1 VKTFWRKYK
10 SVLQVALVIIA
21 VACVYGYEEFNR
33 GLPNLH
39 FVKPAFNVQ
48 ASDLISQFEND
59 EHHASAQYS
68 DKAISVRGVI
78 GAIQATDT
86 SATVFLNDGRSMT
99 SVICQ
104 FDKKNRNEASRFRKN
119 DLVTIKGVCSGF
131 LMDVVM
137 VRCVVDK

>member
-1 VKTFWRKYK
+1 MKTLWRKYK
-10 SVLQVALVIIA
+10 SVLRVALVIIT

-39 FVKPAFNVQ
+39 SIKPAFNVQ

-59 EHHASAQYS
+59 EHQATVQYS

-78 GAIQATDT
+78 GGIQANDT
-86 SATVFLNDGRSMT
+86 SATVFLNDGSSMT

-104 FDKKNRNEASRFRKN
+104 FSKENKNEVTKFRKN